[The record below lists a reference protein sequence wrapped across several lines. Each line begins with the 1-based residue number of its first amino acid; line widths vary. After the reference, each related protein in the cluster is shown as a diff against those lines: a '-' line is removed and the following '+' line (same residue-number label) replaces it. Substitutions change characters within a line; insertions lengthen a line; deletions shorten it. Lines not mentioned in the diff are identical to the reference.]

1 MTDVAPPSDTVP
13 SPTKFSEHPHK
24 GCRMTPFY
32 FVQCDDCGDHPGDDC
47 AFADPVDAT
56 DRALNRDYDFYDGV
70 WHCPECQGLPK

>member
-1 MTDVAPPSDTVP
+1 
-13 SPTKFSEHPHK
+13 
-24 GCRMTPFY
+24 MTPFY